1 MSKLQSLNSFLT
13 NSYCIYLRIISFFVS
28 RKYFLPLF
36 LLFQFIGLKI
46 LTFFP
51 EFIEK
56 YYTNGLY
63 IYISHFSRTIF
74 GRIPFSFGDIIYTL
88 VIVWIIIWF
97 YKHRKEN
104 WKRKLLAVVN
114 FMSIFY
120 FLFNLL
126 WALNYYRVPLYQKL
140 NIKTDY
146 TDEQLVSFTKKL
158 IIKTNEVHFQITK
171 DTAKKV
177 VSPFTPDGTFK
188 TALNGYEN
196 LASKYPYFKYE
207 IPSQKKSLISYF
219 LSYMGFGGYL
229 NPFTNEAQ
237 VNSEIPMYAFPATL
251 CHEMAHQIGF
261 GSESECNF
269 IGFMTATHNDNLH
282 FKYAGYTFAL
292 RYCLNNIGFK
302 NEKLY
307 NDLKKTV
314 NPGIFENYKESEAFH
329 KAHETFINTIF
340 EAFYD
345 NFLKLNQQK
354 DGLQSYSKFVDLMV
368 NYYDKKEL

>member
-1 MSKLQSLNSFLT
+1 MT

-63 IYISHFSRTIF
+63 IHISHFSRIIF
-74 GRIPFSFGDIIYTL
+74 GRIPFSFGDVIYIL
-88 VIVWIIIWF
+88 VIGWAFFWF
-97 YKHRKEN
+97 YKNRKES
-104 WKRKLLAVVN
+104 WKRKLLTVVN
-114 FMSIFY
+114 FISIFY

-126 WALNYYRVPLYQKL
+126 WAFNYYRVPLYQKL

-146 TDEQLVSFTKKL
+146 TDEQLISFTKKL

-177 VSPFTPDGTFK
+177 ISPLTTNDTFK

-269 IGFMTATHNDNLH
+269 IGFMTSTHNDNLH

-329 KAHETFINTIF
+329 EAHETFINTIF

>member
-1 MSKLQSLNSFLT
+1 M
-13 NSYCIYLRIISFFVS
+13 S
-28 RKYFLPLF
+28 RKYYLSFF
-36 LLFQFIGLKI
+36 LLIQFIGLKI
-46 LTFFP
+46 LTLFP

-63 IYISHFSRTIF
+63 IYISHFSRTLF
-74 GRIPFSFGDIIYTL
+74 GKIPFSVGDIIYL
-88 VIVWIIIWF
+88 LCIIWIIFWF
-97 YKHRKEN
+97 YKNHKEN
-104 WKRKLLAVVN
+104 WKRKTIAVIN
-114 FMSIFY
+114 FISVFY
-120 FLFNLL
+120 FFFNLM

-146 TDEQLVSFTKKL
+146 TDEQLITFTKKL
-158 IIKTNEVHFQITK
+158 IKKTNEVHFQITK

-177 VSPFTPDGTFK
+177 VSPFVKEDIFK
-188 TALNGYEN
+188 AALNGYE
-196 LASKYPYFKYE
+196 SISVKYSYLKYE

-307 NDLKKTV
+307 DDLKKTIH
-314 NPGIFENYKESEAFH
+314 PGIFKNYKESEAFH
-329 KAHETFINTIF
+329 RAHETFINTFF

-368 NYYDKKEL
+368 NYYQNKNL

>member
-1 MSKLQSLNSFLT
+1 M
-13 NSYCIYLRIISFFVS
+13 S
-28 RKYFLPLF
+28 RKYLLPLF
-36 LLFQFIGLKI
+36 LLFQFIGLKT
-46 LTFFP
+46 LTLFP

-63 IYISHFSRTIF
+63 VYISHFSRSIF
-74 GRIPFSFGDIIYTL
+74 GDIAFSFGDIIYTL
-88 VIVWIIIWF
+88 VILWIIIWF
-97 YKHRKEN
+97 YKHRKDN
-104 WKRKLLAVVN
+104 WKQKTLAILN
-114 FMSIFY
+114 FTAVFY
-120 FLFNLL
+120 FLFNFL

-140 NIKTDY
+140 NIKTEY
-146 TDEQLVSFTKKL
+146 TDEQLVNFTKKL
-158 IIKTNEVHFQITK
+158 IAKTNEVHFKITK
-171 DTAKKV
+171 DTTKKV
-177 VSPFTPDGTFK
+177 VSTLTTDATFE
-188 TALNGYEN
+188 TAINGYEN
-196 LASKYPYFKYE
+196 LTKDYPYFKYE

-219 LSYMGFGGYL
+219 LSYMGFSGYL

-237 VNSEIPMYAFPATL
+237 VNSEIPMYSLPATL

-269 IGFMTATHNDNLH
+269 IGFMTSTKNDNLY

-292 RYCLNNIGFK
+292 RYCLNNIGYK

-307 NDLKKTV
+307 NDLSKTV
-314 NPGIFENYKESEAFH
+314 NSGVFENYKESEAFH
-329 KAHETFINTIF
+329 KEHETFVNTFF

-368 NYYDKKEL
+368 NYYNEKEL